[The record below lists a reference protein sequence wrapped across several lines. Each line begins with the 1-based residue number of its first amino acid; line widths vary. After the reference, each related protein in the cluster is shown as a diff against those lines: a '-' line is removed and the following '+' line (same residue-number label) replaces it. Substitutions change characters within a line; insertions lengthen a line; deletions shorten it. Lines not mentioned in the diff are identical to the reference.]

1 MWKNLIQR
9 RHRPNTKPE
18 PVLLL
23 FIILSNTAIV
33 GNWYIGQLE
42 QVKSLVTDGIEIPV
56 KPDAVYGHLAR
67 LALKDKNLVE
77 LHGWAF
83 DGKNSKLVDE
93 ILFRYGGE
101 LIYSGQT
108 ERERPDLVNVFGD
121 VALKAGF
128 KFVIPHD
135 LFKDKEIDNSKIRL
149 FAVSNGVASELKY
162 PRGFK

>member
-1 MWKNLIQR
+1 MWKSLIQR

-56 KPDAVYGHLAR
+56 KPDAVYGHLDR
-67 LALKDKNLVE
+67 IALKDKNLVE

-83 DGKNSKLVDE
+83 DGKNSQLVDK
-93 ILFRYGGE
+93 ILLHYDGDVIYRGE
-101 LIYSGQT
+101 T
-108 ERERPDLVNVFGD
+108 DRERPDLVNVFGD
-121 VALKAGF
+121 AALKAGF
-128 KFVIPHD
+128 KFVLSLD